1 MNNLVIKRSQQIEFR
16 LTGSIATGKRYFAT
30 DIPNLSR
37 NNVVVYGIEFFVAAQ
52 EATTPTGNTVTSVST
67 GTVVTL
73 RDNKKQEFM
82 YQVPMYTLIRANN
95 AGLIVLMKPRIINLT
110 DCYVQLTNTTGITLG
125 DSVAANIYYDLI
137 D

>member
-37 NNVVVYGIEFFVAAQ
+37 NNVVVYGIEFFTSAQ
-52 EATTPTGNTVTSVST
+52 ETTTPTGNTVTSIST

-82 YQVPMYTLIRANN
+82 YQVPMYTLIRSNN
-95 AGLIVLMKPRIINLT
+95 AGLIVLLKPRIINLT
-110 DCYVQLTNTTGITLG
+110 DCYVQITNTTSLNTGE
-125 DSVAANIYYDLI
+125 SVAANLYYDLV

>member
-16 LTGSIATGKRYFAT
+16 LTGSIATGKRYNAT
-30 DIPNLSR
+30 DIPNLSAL
-37 NNVVVYGIEFFVAAQ
+37 NCVVYGIEFFSATQ
-52 EATTPTGNTVTSVST
+52 EATTPTGNTVVGTTT
-67 GTVVTL
+67 GIAVTL

-82 YQVPMYTLIRANN
+82 YQIPMFTLIRSNN
-95 AGLIVLMKPRIINLT
+95 AGLIVLLKPRIINLT

-125 DSVAANIYYDLI
+125 ESVAANIYYDLI

>member
-1 MNNLVIKRSQQIEFR
+1 MNNLIIKRSQQIEFR
-16 LTGSIATGKRYFAT
+16 LTGSIAAGKRYFAT

-37 NNVVVYGIEFFVAAQ
+37 NNIVVYGIEFFSATQ
-52 EATTPTGNTVTSVST
+52 EATTPTGNPVVGTTT
-67 GTVVTL
+67 GIAVTL

-95 AGLIVLMKPRIINLT
+95 AGLIVLLKPRIINLT
-110 DCYVQLTNTTGITLG
+110 DCYVQITNITGLTVNE
-125 DSVAANIYYDLI
+125 SVAANLYYDLV

>member
-16 LTGSIATGKRYFAT
+16 LTGSIATGKRYNAT
-30 DIPNLSR
+30 DIPNLSAL
-37 NNVVVYGIEFFVAAQ
+37 NCVVYGIEFFSATQ
-52 EATTPTGNTVTSVST
+52 EATTPSGNPVVGTTTGV
-67 GTVVTL
+67 VVTL

-110 DCYVQLTNTTGITLG
+110 DCYVQLTNTTGITLN

>member
-37 NNVVVYGIEFFVAAQ
+37 LNCVVYGIEFFTASQ
-52 EATTPTGNTVTSVST
+52 EATTPTGNTVVGSST
-67 GTVVTL
+67 GIVVTL
-73 RDNKKQEFM
+73 RDNKKQEFV

-95 AGLIVLMKPRIINLT
+95 AGLIVLLKPRIINLT
-110 DCYVQLTNTTGITLG
+110 DCYVQITNTTGITLG
-125 DSVAANIYYDLI
+125 ESVVANLYYDLV

>member
-1 MNNLVIKRSQQIEFR
+1 MNNLIIKRSQQIEFR
-16 LTGSIATGKRYFAT
+16 LTGSIAAGKRYFAT

-37 NNVVVYGIEFFVAAQ
+37 NNIVVYGIEFFSATQ
-52 EATTPTGNTVTSVST
+52 EATTPTGNPVVGTTT
-67 GTVVTL
+67 GITVTL

-95 AGLIVLMKPRIINLT
+95 AGLIVLLKPRIINLT
-110 DCYVQLTNTTGITLG
+110 DCYVQITNITGLTVNE
-125 DSVAANIYYDLI
+125 SVAANLYYDLV

>member
-16 LTGSIATGKRYFAT
+16 LNGSIATGKRYFAT

-37 NNVVVYGIEFFVAAQ
+37 NNVVVYGIEFFVAGQ
-52 EATTPTGNTVTSVST
+52 EATTPTGNTVISTST
-67 GTVVTL
+67 GVVVTL

-95 AGLIVLMKPRIINLT
+95 AGLIVLLKPRIINLT
-110 DCYVQLTNTTGITLG
+110 DCYVQLTNTTSINLNE
-125 DSVAANIYYDLI
+125 SVAANIYYDLV

>member
-16 LTGSIATGKRYFAT
+16 LTGSIATGKRYNAT
-30 DIPNLSR
+30 DIPNLSAL
-37 NNVVVYGIEFFVAAQ
+37 NCVVYGIEFFSATQ
-52 EATTPTGNTVTSVST
+52 EATTPSGNTVVGTTT
-67 GTVVTL
+67 GVVVTL

-110 DCYVQLTNTTGITLG
+110 DCYVQLTNTTGITLN

>member
-1 MNNLVIKRSQQIEFR
+1 MNNLIIKRSQQIEFR
-16 LTGSIATGKRYFAT
+16 LTGSIAAGKRYFAT

-37 NNVVVYGIEFFVAAQ
+37 NNIVVYGIEFFSATQ
-52 EATTPTGNTVTSVST
+52 EATTPTGNTVVGTTT
-67 GTVVTL
+67 GITVTL

-95 AGLIVLMKPRIINLT
+95 AGLIVLLKPRIINLT
-110 DCYVQLTNTTGITLG
+110 DCYVQITNITGLTVNE
-125 DSVAANIYYDLI
+125 SVAANLYYDLV

>member
-52 EATTPTGNTVTSVST
+52 EATTPTGNTVTSTST

-82 YQVPMYTLIRANN
+82 YQVPMYTLIRSNN
-95 AGLIVLMKPRIINLT
+95 AGLIVLLKPRIINLT

-125 DSVAANIYYDLI
+125 ESVAANIYYDLV

>member
-16 LTGSIATGKRYFAT
+16 LTGSIATGKRFFAT
-30 DIPNLSR
+30 DIPNLSAL
-37 NNVVVYGIEFFVAAQ
+37 NCVVYGIEFFSATQ
-52 EATTPTGNTVTSVST
+52 EATTPTGNTVVGTTT
-67 GTVVTL
+67 GIAVTL

-95 AGLIVLMKPRIINLT
+95 AGLIVLLKPRIINLT

-125 DSVAANIYYDLI
+125 ESVAANIYYDLI

>member
-82 YQVPMYTLIRANN
+82 YQVPQYTLIRANN
-95 AGLIVLMKPRIINLT
+95 AVLIVLLKPRIINLT
-110 DCYVQLTNTTGITLG
+110 DCYVQLTNTTIITLG
-125 DSVAANIYYDLI
+125 ESVAANIYYDLV

>member
-1 MNNLVIKRSQQIEFR
+1 MNNLIIKRSQQIEFR
-16 LTGSIATGKRYFAT
+16 LTGSLSTGKRFFAT

-37 NNVVVYGIEFFVAAQ
+37 NNIVVYGLEFFTSAQ
-52 EATTPTGNTVTSVST
+52 EATTPTGNTVVGSST
-67 GTVVTL
+67 GITVTL

-95 AGLIVLMKPRIINLT
+95 AGLIVLLKPRIINLT
-110 DCYVQLTNTTGITLG
+110 DCYVQITNTTGLNLNE
-125 DSVAANIYYDLI
+125 SVAANLYYDLV